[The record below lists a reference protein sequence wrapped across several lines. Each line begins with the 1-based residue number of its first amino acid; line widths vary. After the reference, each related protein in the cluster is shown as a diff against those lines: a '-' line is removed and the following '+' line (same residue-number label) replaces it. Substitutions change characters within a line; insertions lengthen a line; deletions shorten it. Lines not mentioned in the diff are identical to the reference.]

1 MEVLTRCRIPA
12 NPQTHNRQ
20 YRQSGKRKTN
30 HRHRRGTGGR
40 AVSTVSRYLNG
51 HYVSA
56 PVQARLSEVI
66 AALGYSR
73 SWTARNLSL
82 GRRGCIGVAVDS
94 SSDPWFVQLLTGIE
108 EELSAR
114 DTGLMLSSLELRG
127 QYDPSLVFAWIRD
140 RRVDGLILAKS
151 QRRERAL
158 LKAAIEAQLPTVIIA
173 PDEISTDVQVVRC
186 NNVAAG
192 TTVAAHLA
200 GLGHRKIGFAGGP
213 EHSIDS
219 KHRLRGL
226 RDELARRGIELLAK
240 NIFTCGSYTSEAG
253 GEFAHRFFESD
264 ADLTALVLANDA
276 LAFGFMRV
284 ALQRGVRMPQQL
296 SVIGFDGLPAGAL
309 FYPALTTASQPM
321 REMGRVACCRL
332 FEAIENPGRIEST
345 EFAMALIE
353 RESTGPAP
361 ARKGAA
367 PSPGHAARGMTRAGG
382 GRPRLAPKP
391 PAKSRGGRPRRSLAA
406 SVLADLRAG
415 PLVAPRA
422 GA

>member
-1 MEVLTRCRIPA
+1 MKKPTIATVAEHAGV
-12 NPQTHNRQ
+12 
-20 YRQSGKRKTN
+20 
-30 HRHRRGTGGR
+30 

-66 AALGYSR
+66 AELGYSR

-94 SSDPWFVQLLTGIE
+94 SSDPWFVQLLMGIE

-127 QYDPSLVFAWIRD
+127 QYDPALVFAWIRD
-140 RRVDGLILAKS
+140 RRVDGLVLAKS

-186 NNVAAG
+186 NNIAAG
-192 TTVAAHLA
+192 TTVGAHLA
-200 GLGHRKIGFAGGP
+200 GLGHRRIGFAGGP

-226 RDELARRGIELLAK
+226 RDELARRGIQIEPK
-240 NIFTCGSYTSEAG
+240 HIFTCGSYTSEAG

-284 ALQRGVRMPQQL
+284 ALQRGIRMPQRAVGA
-296 SVIGFDGLPAGAL
+296 SASTAWRTGAL
-309 FYPALTTASQPM
+309 FYPALTTVSQPM
-321 REMGRVACCRL
+321 REMGRIACCRL
-332 FEAIENPGRIEST
+332 FEAIENPGRIETT
-345 EFAMALIE
+345 EFRWRCIE

-361 ARKGAA
+361 GARRLPDAPAPAVVAAA
-367 PSPGHAARGMTRAGG
+367 PSPE
-382 GRPRLAPKP
+382 
-391 PAKSRGGRPRRSLAA
+391 
-406 SVLADLRAG
+406 
-415 PLVAPRA
+415 
-422 GA
+422 